1 MDARRV
7 KGDPCLGVNGSCMA
21 PAIKIGGCWRLQQRL
36 DNDHALTIP
45 GGSWTYNPKLL
56 FTTNWSYTN
65 LLDILLVYRFLIGI
79 IQPFIFTYF
88 IGYLI
93 GIQNSKHITV

>member
-1 MDARRV
+1 M
-7 KGDPCLGVNGSCMA
+7 L
-21 PAIKIGGCWRLQQRL
+21 
-36 DNDHALTIP
+36 LTGIIQP
-45 GGSWTYNPKLL
+45 
-56 FTTNWSYTN
+56 

-93 GIQNSKHITV
+93 GIQNSKHITVLKSTRATDLLSYIEY